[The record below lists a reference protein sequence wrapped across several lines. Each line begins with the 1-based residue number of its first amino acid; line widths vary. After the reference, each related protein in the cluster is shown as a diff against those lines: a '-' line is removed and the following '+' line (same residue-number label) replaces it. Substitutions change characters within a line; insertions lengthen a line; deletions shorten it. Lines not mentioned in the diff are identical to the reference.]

1 MKAIEILV
9 EEHESI
15 LKMIKVTEII
25 LNTDEPAHININ
37 HIERILDFIKNF
49 ADKYHH
55 LKEEDVLFLE
65 MEKHGMSRSSGPIAV
80 MLAEHDQGRNYIK
93 LAVEGI
99 EKFKLGD
106 TSAFGQIKGNLLNY
120 CVLLTNHI
128 VKENNILYPMAER
141 ILPAN
146 IKLAMSENFK
156 ENNSATIDNE
166 YFEKYLK
173 LVEEL
178 SLIYLK

>member
-25 LNTDEPAHININ
+25 LNTDDAAKINMAHIESI
-37 HIERILDFIKNF
+37 IDFVKNF

-55 LKEEDVLFLE
+55 LKEEDVLFIE
-65 MEKHGMSRSSGPIAV
+65 MEKHGMSTRFGPIAV
-80 MLAEHDQGRNYIK
+80 MLAEHDEGRNYINQ
-93 LAVEGI
+93 AVDSI
-99 EKFKLGD
+99 DKFKLGD
-106 TSAFGQIKGNLLNY
+106 TSAFGKIKGNLLNY
-120 CVLLTNHI
+120 CTLLTNHI
-128 VKENNILYPMAER
+128 AKENNILYPMAEQ

-156 ENNSATIDNE
+156 ETNSATIENE
-166 YFEKYLK
+166 YFDKYLK
-173 LVEEL
+173 LVAEL
-178 SLIYLK
+178 SEIYI